1 MSINAKSQRRT
12 RHRRA
17 QVASVAAAA
26 AAAAAASLGVE
37 PQAEAPH
44 SALVAPRARAARCV
58 GAFAAAPAQH
68 ARTQRHRSVLLPRA
82 RGIRPKALC
91 VFELIASAARARQG
105 ARRRSAPVD
114 GKWRECCELICRPRA
129 QHASVGRCA
138 GTSWPDL
145 GVRAQLLRSARASR
159 RAAKGPRAAAQV
171 DGKWRDGWEPIRSP
185 TRLEPAAAGRSV
197 GTARV
202 KKR

>member
-91 VFELIASAARARQG
+91 VLELIASAARARQG

-114 GKWRECCELICRPRA
+114 GKWRECCQQICRPRA
-129 QHASVGRCA
+129 QHASV
-138 GTSWPDL
+138 
-145 GVRAQLLRSARASR
+145 VSARA
-159 RAAKGPRAAAQV
+159 RAG
-171 DGKWRDGWEPIRSP
+171 P
-185 TRLEPAAAGRSV
+185 TRESDRSSSVARARYAEARFSCTVVFAVIFECRVHEP
-197 GTARV
+197 
-202 KKR
+202 